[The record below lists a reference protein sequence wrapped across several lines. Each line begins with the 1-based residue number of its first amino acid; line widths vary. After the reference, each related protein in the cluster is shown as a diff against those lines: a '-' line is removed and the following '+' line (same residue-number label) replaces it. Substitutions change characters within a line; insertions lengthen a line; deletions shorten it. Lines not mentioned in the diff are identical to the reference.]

1 MPELPAAAVRF
12 NVLGVL
18 EAWRDG
24 GRITI
29 PAGRQRQLLCLLMI
43 ERGAVVSAD
52 RVIDELWEG
61 APPATAVKA
70 VHVSVSSIRR
80 ALGPDR
86 ALLETHE
93 RGYRLALPPGSLDV
107 DRFAELVERG
117 RGELAEGMVEPASAT
132 LSAALAL
139 WRGEPFADVAGHGF
153 ARAAI
158 SRLTEARTSALEDRI
173 EADLACGCHREVVAE
188 LEALC
193 QPTPS
198 VSGRA
203 DS

>member
-93 RGYRLALPPGSLDV
+93 RGYRLALPPGSLDI

-117 RGELAEGMVEPASAT
+117 RGELARGWWSQPRPRCPRRWRFG
-132 LSAALAL
+132 AA
-139 WRGEPFADVAGHGF
+139 
-153 ARAAI
+153 
-158 SRLTEARTSALEDRI
+158 SRLPTSPAT
-173 EADLACGCHREVVAE
+173 A
-188 LEALC
+188 
-193 QPTPS
+193 S
-198 VSGRA
+198 RA
-203 DS
+203 PRSRA